1 MDDDGHTAASID
13 KDRRRFL
20 AVAARLAA
28 LASLTGATGAC
39 NGRQGTPPPGD
50 PRAVI
55 DVHAHTFN
63 ASDLPAARFI
73 RRVLLS
79 MYAEPG
85 EVVELRRIDDP
96 DAVDALVRL
105 FLAVLGSEGAP
116 TAADEIEVLT
126 GRAAARAEFVGGE
139 AGDGPA
145 IDAVADFLRREPPAD
160 ALVRDAD
167 RALRDAIFEAS
178 GTAAELRDPAALDAP
193 SARDAAEGAFRSEFA
208 IGRTLRWFS
217 LFRRYRHVLVDS
229 LAAMYA
235 EQGMT
240 PALIAP
246 ALVDYSRWLEERP
259 RSPIHDQVRVMGLIA
274 ARADGP
280 AVHGYVAYDPL
291 HEVYFRKADA
301 ATRTAMGYEPVLD
314 IVAEALDAHGFLGVK
329 LYPPMGFRPAGNAD
343 ERVYPRHVIDDIGN
357 GVGAELDRALDGLY
371 RVVGARG
378 ACIIAHGADSNAAG
392 EGFGSRGDPAHWLAV
407 FRRHPTLKVCIAHFG
422 GFDAVSA
429 APVGDEPPENSWE
442 WALGAWFEAYRQD
455 FGGEAPVFG
464 DISYYSEV
472 LAGSG
477 EDRAR
482 FAALLASFI
491 DRFDPECL
499 HLVYGSDWMMLGA
512 ERGHESYAR
521 TIESFLANDVGL
533 DSDRVERIMS
543 GNACRLF
550 GLAEGEPTRERLER
564 FYERHGL
571 DPSRLPGCA

>member
-1 MDDDGHTAASID
+1 M
-13 KDRRRFL
+13 
-20 AVAARLAA
+20 
-28 LASLTGATGAC
+28 
-39 NGRQGTPPPGD
+39 
-50 PRAVI
+50 
-55 DVHAHTFN
+55 
-63 ASDLPAARFI
+63 
-73 RRVLLS
+73 
-79 MYAEPG
+79 
-85 EVVELRRIDDP
+85 VELRRIDDP

-126 GRAAARAEFVGGE
+126 GRAAARVEFVGGE

-160 ALVRDAD
+160 ATGPRRRPRPA
-167 RALRDAIFEAS
+167 RRHLRGLRHGG
-178 GTAAELRDPAALDAP
+178 GTAR
-193 SARDAAEGAFRSEFA
+193 SGGARRAVGARRRRGAFRSEFA

-229 LAAMYA
+229 LANMYA

-291 HEVYFRKADA
+291 HEVYFRSTDA
-301 ATRTAMGYEPVLD
+301 ETRAAMGYEPVLD

-343 ERVYPRHVIDDIGN
+343 EGVYPRRVIDDIGN
-357 GVGAELDRALDGLY
+357 GVGAELDRALDDLY

-407 FRRHPTLKVCIAHFG
+407 FRRHPALKVCIAHFG

-429 APVGDEPPENSWE
+429 APVGPEHPENSWE
-442 WALGAWFEAYRQD
+442 WTLGAWFEQYRQD

-482 FAALLASFI
+482 YAALLASFI

-533 DSDRVERIMS
+533 DADRVERIMS

-550 GLAEGEPTRERLER
+550 GPADGDPARDRLER
-564 FYERHGL
+564 FYETHGL